1 MNNQLSRH
9 EFPSLWFY
17 FRKIQEGS
25 YAYLFYK
32 GNFELKIP
40 SQLTQSKFT
49 GSKVLFILF
58 LHMHYLLVTQQQVQ
72 ETIDKLSP

>member
-1 MNNQLSRH
+1 MNSQVFGFTSEKSRKV
-9 EFPSLWFY
+9 PMP
-17 FRKIQEGS
+17 I
-25 YAYLFYK
+25 LFYK
-32 GNFELKIP
+32 GNFKLKIP
-40 SQLTQSKFT
+40 SELTQSKFT